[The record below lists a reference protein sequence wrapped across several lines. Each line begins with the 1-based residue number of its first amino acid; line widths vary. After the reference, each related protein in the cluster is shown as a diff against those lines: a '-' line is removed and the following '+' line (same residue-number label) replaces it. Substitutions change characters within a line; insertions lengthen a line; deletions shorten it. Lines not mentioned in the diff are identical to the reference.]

1 MNYSDVQQVAKNTMS
16 YLEDKIKQGMTVKQI
31 VKMAEDYMLY
41 SGILSFWYYGIGAF
55 VFAGEDTVL
64 SISGRDYTP
73 SDRVIAKNDIVT
85 IDLSPQFQNIWGD
98 YSRTL
103 IIEDGIVVKNQD
115 YISNQEFRDGL
126 ISEKTLHS
134 KLFELVSPDTTFE
147 KLYFFMNDQI
157 KHLGYNN
164 LDFLG
169 NLGHSIETEKNN
181 RIYIEKGNK
190 AKLSTALMFTFEP
203 HIRKSGSK
211 FGFKMESIYYFK
223 NGSLVEL

>member
-103 IIEDGIVVKNQD
+103 IIEDGIAVKNHD

-126 ISEKTLHS
+126 IIEKALHS
-134 KLFELVSPDTTFE
+134 KLFKLVSPDMTFE
-147 KLYFFMNDQI
+147 ELYFFMNDQI
-157 KHLGYNN
+157 KYLGYNN

-190 AKLSTALMFTFEP
+190 TRLSAASMFTFEP
-203 HIRKSGSK
+203 HIRKSDSK

-223 NGSLVEL
+223 DGLLIEL

>member
-1 MNYSDVQQVAKNTMS
+1 MKDNCIISGRDKSMNYSDVQQVAKNTMS

-103 IIEDGIVVKNQD
+103 IIENGIVVKNHD

-126 ISEKTLHS
+126 IIEKTLHS
-134 KLFELVSPDTTFE
+134 KLFDLVSPDMTFE
-147 KLYFFMNDQI
+147 ELYFFMNDQI
-157 KHLGYNN
+157 KYLGYNN

-169 NLGHSIETEKNN
+169 NLGHSIETEK
-181 RIYIEKGNK
+181 IIE
-190 AKLSTALMFTFEP
+190 FTLKRE
-203 HIRKSGSK
+203 IKQGSQP
-211 FGFKMESIYYFK
+211 
-223 NGSLVEL
+223 L